1 MEVLIVSLLV
11 LSILMNVFVGYM
23 VYITNVKMEDF
34 KETLTKI
41 ETTVTVNNNENKT
54 LWKEVAIILKKL
66 LELT

>member
-1 MEVLIVSLLV
+1 MEILIVSLSV
-11 LSILMNVFVGYM
+11 LSILMNIFVGYM
-23 VYITNVKMEDF
+23 VYVTNIKMEDF
-34 KETLTKI
+34 KEKLTKI